1 MSIRNL
7 DALFKPKSIAVIGG
21 SPKPHSV
28 GGVVL
33 RNLIAGEY
41 ESRFRGRVW
50 IVNRGYDEVLG
61 RMCYRK
67 VADLPAAPDLAVIA
81 TPAPTVPQLVRELG
95 ELGARAAIIITAGF
109 AETGEEG
116 RELQQAILDAARP
129 YTMRI
134 VGPNCLGMLAPRLGI
149 NASFAPEGALKGGLA
164 FVSQS
169 GAILTSM
176 LDWANTRG
184 VGFSALLSLGN
195 MADVDGGDLLD
206 YFAIDPST
214 RAVLIY
220 TEGLRHARKFMSAA
234 RGCARSK
241 PVIIVKS
248 GRHPAAARAASSHTA
263 ALAGAD
269 DVHDAAFRR
278 AGMLRVKTL
287 EEMFDAAEVLATSRP
302 PSGRRVAVLSN
313 GGGVGVM
320 AADALLDEGAKLAQL
335 SSQTIAALGEVLP
348 TGWSRDNPV
357 DIIGD
362 APPER
367 FTSTLEILRRDPGV
381 DVVLVVHSPTAI
393 TSSEAAA
400 DAVIAAMKQPGPPI
414 ITAWLGGNDAARARN
429 RFTAAGIPSY
439 ATPEQAIRAFMYLFR
454 FRRNQEQLMETPP
467 SIIEEVEPDTA
478 AVRAIVRRAL
488 EENREWLDE
497 IESKQVLAAYHI
509 PVVPSVRAMNAEE
522 AAARAAEF
530 GGPVAL
536 KLLSRDIQHKTE
548 AGAVKLDVEP
558 RSVLLAAQD
567 LLDHVRQRH
576 PEARIDGIS
585 VQPMAE
591 RRNAWEVFAG
601 IACDPL
607 FGPVLLFGEGG
618 EAVEVL
624 SDRAIG
630 LPPLNAKLAMQMIK
644 RTRVNRRLRGYRS
657 RPPAD
662 RDAMAQTLVKL
673 SQLVIDIHELVEL
686 DANPILLGPHGVVT
700 LDARIRVRPFHGEP
714 SRRLCIRPYPRE
726 LETPFQLPDGRR
738 MLLRPIRPEDE
749 PALQR
754 AFDRM
759 SPEEIRNRFL
769 GPVKVL
775 SHAQAAR
782 YSQLDYDRDMAFA
795 LVDPAEGEREIHAI
809 ARLSADAD
817 NREAE
822 YAILVLRHL
831 AGQGVGTRLMRHL
844 IEYARS
850 HGIERIY
857 GTVLADNRAMLTVCR
872 KLGFR
877 LRRDLEDPSLVEVD
891 IRLR

>member
-1 MSIRNL
+1 MSLRNL

-21 SPKPHSV
+21 SPKEHSV

-33 RNLIAGEY
+33 RNLVAGEY
-41 ESRFRGRVW
+41 ESRFKGRLW

-67 VADLPAAPDLAVIA
+67 VSELPAAPDLAVIA
-81 TPAPTVPQLVRELG
+81 TPAQTVPQLVRELG

-109 AETGEEG
+109 AETGEQG
-116 RELQQAILDAARP
+116 RVLQQAVLDAARP

-134 VGPNCLGMLAPRLGI
+134 IGPNCLGVLAPRLGI
-149 NASFAPEGALKGGLA
+149 NASFAPGAARKGGLA
-164 FVSQS
+164 FISQS
-169 GAILTSM
+169 GAVLTSM

-184 VGFSALLSLGN
+184 VGFSAMLSLGN

-214 RAVLIY
+214 RAVLLY
-220 TEGLRHARKFMSAA
+220 TEGLHHARKFMSAA

-248 GRHPAAARAASSHTA
+248 GRHPAAALAANSHTA

-287 EEMFDAAEVLATSRP
+287 EEMFDAAEVLATSRLP
-302 PSGRRVAVLSN
+302 AGRRVAVLSN

-320 AADALLDEGAKLAQL
+320 AADALLDEGAKLAKL
-335 SSQTIAALGEVLP
+335 SDETITALGEVLP
-348 TGWSRDNPV
+348 PGWSRNNPV
-357 DIIGD
+357 DIVGD
-362 APPER
+362 APPAR
-367 FTSTLEILRRDPGV
+367 FVTALDILRRDPGV

-393 TSSEAAA
+393 TGSEAAA
-400 DAVIAAMKQPGPPI
+400 DAVIGAMQEPGPPI

-439 ATPEQAIRAFMYLFR
+439 ATPEQAIRAFMHLFR

-467 SIIEEVEPDTA
+467 SFTDETHPDVHA
-478 AVRAIVRRAL
+478 ARAIVRGVL
-488 EENREWLDE
+488 EQGREWLNE
-497 IESKQVLAAYHI
+497 VEAKQVLDAYRI
-509 PVVPSVRAMNAEE
+509 PVVPSVNAMTPEEAGRRAEE
-522 AAARAAEF
+522 F
-530 GGPVAL
+530 GVPVAL
-536 KLLSRDIQHKTE
+536 KLLSRDIQHKSE

-558 RSVLLAAQD
+558 DSAVIAARD
-567 LLDHVRQRH
+567 MLRQVKQNF
-576 PEARIDGIS
+576 PDASIDGIS
-585 VQPMAE
+585 VQPMAD
-591 RRNAWEVFAG
+591 RRDAWEVFAG
-601 IACDPL
+601 VSVDPL
-607 FGPVLLFGEGG
+607 FGPVLMFGEGG

-630 LPPLNAKLAMQMIK
+630 LPPLNMKLAMQMIK
-644 RTRVNRRLRGYRS
+644 RTRINRRLRGYRS

-662 RDAMAQTLVKL
+662 RDLMAQTLVKL
-673 SQLVIDIHELVEL
+673 SQMVIDIPELLEL
-686 DANPILLGPHGVVT
+686 DVNPILLGPRGLVA
-700 LDARIRVRPFHGEP
+700 LDARMHVGRFEGDGT
-714 SRRLCIRPYPRE
+714 RRLCIRPYPKE
-726 LETPFQLPDGRR
+726 LEMPFRLPDGRN

-759 SPEEIRNRFL
+759 SPQEIRNRFL
-769 GPVKVL
+769 GPMKVL

-795 LVDPAEGEREIHAI
+795 LVDPAEGEHEIHAI
-809 ARLSADAD
+809 ARLSGDAD
-817 NREAE
+817 NRDAE

-831 AGQGVGTRLMRHL
+831 AGQGVGTRLMQHL
-844 IEYARS
+844 IDYARQ
-850 HGIERIY
+850 HGIARIY
-857 GTVLADNRAMLTVCR
+857 GTVLADNHAMLSVCR

-877 LRRDLEDPSLVEVD
+877 LRRDPDDPALVEVD
-891 IRLR
+891 INLK